1 MSEGIIL
8 GSWDAVGVV
17 EGTDDGNTVTD
28 GPIDGAI
35 EGKAVS
41 VGVKEGCCE
50 GCSVSVGRMDGCCE
64 GLDVCVGL
72 SLGETLG
79 WAVVGETL
87 EGEAVTVGDAV
98 GLSVLSN
105 TFPAVVDVLVVVVVV
120 VDVVEV
126 EVLVASVVV
135 ATVEE
140 VAWTPVV
147 AVSTVVS
154 SSCCV
159 VSVVTLLI
167 HVVLPVEL
175 VDDRTSSSN
184 EDVVI
189 MADVKNWLSTKEEVV
204 GSTEN
209 PSVVVP
215 VVVCSS
221 VPSEASLNPKE
232 FPSSS
237 KASIESSCSLLVRF
251 AGAIQE
257 STKLLVVSPTFVS
270 PN

>member
-1 MSEGIIL
+1 MIL
-8 GSWDAVGVV
+8 GSWDSVGVV
-17 EGTDDGNTVTD
+17 EGIDDGNTVTD

-35 EGKAVS
+35 EGKTVS
-41 VGVKEGCCE
+41 VGVKDGSCE
-50 GCSVSVGRMDGCCE
+50 GCSVSVGRMDGCWE

-79 WAVVGETL
+79 MAVVGETL

-105 TFPAVVDVLVVVVVV
+105 TFPAVVDVLVVA
-120 VDVVEV
+120 VE
-126 EVLVASVVV
+126 VASVVV
-135 ATVEE
+135 STLAE
-140 VAWTPVV
+140 VSSTPVV
-147 AVSTVVS
+147 VVSTVLSSATVVS
-154 SSCCV
+154 VGTILLLLVLLVASV
-159 VSVVTLLI
+159 VSVVTLLV
-167 HVVLPVEL
+167 HVVLPVV
-175 VDDRTSSSN
+175 VDERTSSSN
-184 EDVVI
+184 DVVVI
-189 MADVKNWLSTKEEVV
+189 MADVKNSLSTKEEVV

-232 FPSSS
+232 FPCSS
-237 KASIESSCSLLVRF
+237 KASIESCSSLVRF

>member
-1 MSEGIIL
+1 M
-8 GSWDAVGVV
+8 
-17 EGTDDGNTVTD
+17 
-28 GPIDGAI
+28 
-35 EGKAVS
+35 
-41 VGVKEGCCE
+41 EGCW
-50 GCSVSVGRMDGCCE
+50 E

-79 WAVVGETL
+79 LAVVGETL

-105 TFPAVVDVLVVVVVV
+105 TFPAVVDVLVVVVV
-120 VDVVEV
+120 DVVEV

-135 ATVEE
+135 STVEE
-140 VAWTPVV
+140 VASTPEV
-147 AVSTVVS
+147 VVS
-154 SSCCV
+154 AVLSSGNV
-159 VSVVTLLI
+159 VSVGVIILLLVLLVASVVSFVTLLI
-167 HVVLPVEL
+167 HVVLPVVL
-175 VDDRTSSSN
+175 DDRTSSSN
-184 EDVVI
+184 DDVVVI
-189 MADVKNWLSTKEEVV
+189 MADVKKSLSIKEEVV

-237 KASIESSCSLLVRF
+237 KASIESCSSLVRF